1 MAEDDYK
8 QALGRSKRQ
17 HGPFVDETGTPMMEG
32 DGTVLRMGNSAWNPP
47 GGGSA
52 YVDEENGDSL
62 LIFHA
67 QDVSQNGVPHFW
79 LKKLQL
85 DKDWPV
91 IADLEGTGTAPR

>member
-1 MAEDDYK
+1 MCASRACLWK
-8 QALGRSKRQ
+8 G
-17 HGPFVDETGTPMMEG
+17 G
-32 DGTVLRMGNSAWNPP
+32 GTVLLKGNSAWNAP

-79 LKKLQL
+79 LKKLKW
-85 DKDWPV
+85 DKDRPV